1 MPLPSDQKLVTLSE
15 DIIAQFDTIFGLH
28 PGFRP
33 VHAHGI
39 ILTGSFTASADAA
52 TLSNAPHFMQPSMLI
67 TIRFSSSTGIPLVP
81 NNDPNANPRGF
92 AVRFH
97 LGKHVHTD
105 IIGHSTLSFP
115 TCTGAEFLEFFRALA
130 SSGPSTASPTPIEAF
145 LGSHPAALAFVQTPK
160 PPPTSF
166 AREGY
171 FSLHAIKFINGKG
184 AICFGHYS
192 IVPDAGI
199 EHLDENAVKPITPS
213 FLFDE
218 LPQCIAHRP
227 ISFQL
232 HVQLANEGDTVDDV
246 TVHWPEDRTVINLG
260 KLTLNAVVADN
271 DREQKHI
278 IFDPIPRIQGIE
290 PSDDPLLELRAATY
304 LISGRRRRAAP
315 GT

>member
-15 DIIAQFDTIFGLH
+15 DLIAQFDTIFGLH

-33 VHAHGI
+33 AHARGI
-39 ILTGSFTASADAA
+39 LLTGSFTASADAA
-52 TLSNAPHFMQPSMLI
+52 TLSNAPHFTQPSTPI
-67 TIRFSSSTGIPLVP
+67 TVRFSSSTGIPLVP
-81 NNDPNANPRGF
+81 DNDPNANPRGF

-97 LGKHVHTD
+97 LGEHVHTD
-105 IIGHSTLSFP
+105 IIGHSTPSFP
-115 TCTGAEFLEFFRALA
+115 TRTGAEFLEFFRALA
-130 SSGPSTASPTPIEAF
+130 SSGPSVASPTPIEAF

-171 FSLHAIKFINGKG
+171 FGLHAIKFINGKG
-184 AICFGHYS
+184 AIRFGRYS
-192 IVPDAGI
+192 IVPDAGV
-199 EHLDENAVKPITPS
+199 EHLDEDAVKSKTPS

-218 LPQCIAHRP
+218 LPQRIAHGP

-260 KLTLNAVVADN
+260 KLTLNTVVADN